1 MNFLESIL
9 NMKIIRIA
17 IFCFLSALILSS
29 CSQEAPSKV
38 IQVAISPTIPPML
51 FEKNDQYIG
60 IDHEIFEGYCLS
72 RGCTFKMTAY
82 DWLGMLGAVSSGQA
96 AVAFSGIS
104 ITEKRK
110 EAMDFSNPYMISTW
124 ELISLKNRNIK
135 ITDLSLLKKYTIAY
149 PTGTVFDGYVKTVL
163 QAKGY
168 YTLEQVKLYP
178 SYAET
183 MLALQ
188 NGAVD
193 LVFVDSAMLNS
204 YQKSL
209 HLPVISSYQ
218 VVGFD
223 NLGFAFKKGSKLR
236 DDFNLYLSELGPEKL
251 KAIIAKWTQ

>member
-1 MNFLESIL
+1 MNTSRLF
-9 NMKIIRIA
+9 
-17 IFCFLSALILSS
+17 IFCLASIFFLSS
-29 CSQEAPSKV
+29 CSREAPTNV
-38 IQVAISPTIPPML
+38 IQVAVSPTIPPML
-51 FEKNDQYIG
+51 FERNGKYTG
-60 IDHEIFEGYCLS
+60 IDHEIFEGYCKS
-72 RGCTFKMTAY
+72 RGCTFNMTAY

-96 AVAFSGIS
+96 VVAFSGIS
-104 ITEKRK
+104 ITDKRK
-110 EAMDFSNPYMISTW
+110 EAMDFSNPYITTTW
-124 ELISLKNRNIK
+124 ELIGLKKRNIK
-135 ITDLSLLKKYTIAY
+135 ITDLSQLQKYTIAY

-168 YTLEQVKLYP
+168 YSIDRVKLYP

-193 LVFVDSAMLNS
+193 LVFVDSAMLAN

-209 HLPVISSYQ
+209 NLPVTSSYK

-236 DDFNLYLSELGPEKL
+236 DDFNLYLVELGPEKL
-251 KAIIAKWTQ
+251 KAILAKWAQ